1 MTASPHRNDGSGI
14 VMESIFGPVIMT
26 MTYEEAQQAG
36 MVTPMKYTMLPCK
49 WVPSICHKD
58 GLNEV
63 LLKRYAYWRNDVRN
77 RAIADF
83 VRQVHAQ
90 DKNAQILII
99 VSVLEHAIAL
109 AQYLPWFKIAYFGG
123 SDLKEM
129 QKHFPKEKYPDL
141 DLSKYKI
148 TQKQLDIMR
157 AAFAKG
163 TLKWVISTLVFR
175 QGVSFDNLRIL
186 VRADGATS
194 RIMGIQIP
202 GRLARLHEGKD
213 FGYLVDIDDSGCAW
227 TQRRALCREQLY
239 EEQKWTR
246 VQPIDIIHD
255 FTGNGSV
262 DDTSRDT
269 TIPAETT
276 AGQCGTEESQR
287 R

>member
-1 MTASPHRNDGSGI
+1 MQFCFARRFGLTASPHRNDGSAI

-26 MTYEEAQQAG
+26 MTYEEAAEAG
-36 MVTPMKYTMLPCK
+36 MVTPMKYAMLPCK
-49 WVPSICHKD
+49 WVPSICHKE
-58 GLNEV
+58 GISEV
-63 LLKRYAYWRNDVRN
+63 ILKRFAYWRNDVRN

-83 VRQVHAQ
+83 IKQVHAQ
-90 DKNAQILII
+90 DKDAQILI
-99 VSVLEHAIAL
+99 VVAVLEHAIAL
-109 AQYLPWFKIAYFGG
+109 AQYLPWFKVAYFGG

-129 QKHFPKEKYPDL
+129 EKHFPKEKYPNL
-141 DLSKYKI
+141 DLSKYKM

-202 GRLARLHEGKD
+202 GRLARLHEGKEY
-213 FGYLVDIDDSGCAW
+213 GYLVDVDDAGCAW

-239 EEQKWTR
+239 EEQKWTKITPQDI
-246 VQPIDIIHD
+246 VHDFAGQAANDIIGK
-255 FTGNGSV
+255 TQTNN
-262 DDTSRDT
+262 TST
-269 TIPAETT
+269 T
-276 AGQCGTEESQR
+276 
-287 R
+287 